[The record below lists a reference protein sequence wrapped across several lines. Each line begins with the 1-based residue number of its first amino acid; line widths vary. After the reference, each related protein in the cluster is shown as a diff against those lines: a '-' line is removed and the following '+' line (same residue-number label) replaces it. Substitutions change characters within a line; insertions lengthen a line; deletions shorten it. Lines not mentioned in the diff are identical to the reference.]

1 MKTVPLWLFEQALET
16 LASIADLADDAEQRA
31 GETESIG
38 ARAGIAA
45 GSLMVAGI
53 RAKAAWEVLGPIA
66 DDVSVSGPSVV

>member
-16 LASIADLADDAEQRA
+16 LASIADLADEAEQRV

-38 ARAGIAA
+38 SRAGIAA

-53 RAKAAWEVLGPIA
+53 RAKAAHEVLGGL
-66 DDVSVSGPSVV
+66 VTE